1 MSYSLFSPQGFL
13 KGYQRH
19 KFSSKLYMSFSPEK
33 GFFLIV
39 YNGAIINMCYN
50 FLLLFPSSFKEFL
63 VAYTPVFFSCF
74 YSTGIFEG
82 TIPFIDLKDRFDRE
96 GVLEISQRV
105 ILTDSSYTPSVIS
118 PRPRRGEVLP
128 VKTASLTGCSPLP
141 RTCVVVM

>member
-1 MSYSLFSPQGFL
+1 
-13 KGYQRH
+13 
-19 KFSSKLYMSFSPEK
+19 MSFSPEK
-33 GFFLIV
+33 GFFIIV
-39 YNGAIINMCYN
+39 YNEAIINICYN

-128 VKTASLTGCSPLP
+128 VKTASLTGCSPATADV
-141 RTCVVVM
+141 RCGCVTGDFTPVTSPDIIYKYPYDQ